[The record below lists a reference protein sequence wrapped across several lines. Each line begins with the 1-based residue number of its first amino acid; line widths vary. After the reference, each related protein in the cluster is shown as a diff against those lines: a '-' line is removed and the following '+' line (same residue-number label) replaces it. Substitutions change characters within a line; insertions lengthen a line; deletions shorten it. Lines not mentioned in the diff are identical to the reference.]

1 MKKNILI
8 TGTSKGIGNYV
19 AKNLNDD
26 FNIFGISRTKSEL
39 DLQREINID
48 LTKFELFDNLV
59 KNFEQTEIK
68 FDAIILN
75 AGIGYFGRFSS
86 GTDKEYLNI
95 INLNLT
101 SNILFL
107 KKIEKFLNPKA
118 KIIFIGSIIGKKFM
132 KYGAVYQA
140 SKFGLR
146 GFAGALKNELKG
158 IGVHI
163 INPKIVDT
171 TFHDEAKI
179 ELNFG
184 ENKYTS
190 KDEILACINEILN
203 GNEKRF
209 EIDL

>member
-8 TGTSKGIGNYV
+8 TGTSKGIGNYL
-19 AKNLNDD
+19 AGNLNSD
-26 FNIFGISRTKSEL
+26 FNIFAISRTKTDL
-39 DLQREINID
+39 DLFEEINID
-48 LTKFELFDNLV
+48 LTNFELFDNIV
-59 KNFEQTEIK
+59 KKFEQREIK
-68 FDAIILN
+68 FDSIILN
-75 AGIGYFGRFSS
+75 AGIGFFGKFE
-86 GTDKEYLNI
+86 DALDEEYLNI

-101 SNILFL
+101 SNILL
-107 KKIEKFLNPKA
+107 IKKLQKLLNKKA

-146 GFAGALKNELKG
+146 GFAGAIKNEFTG

-171 TFHDEAKI
+171 TFHDNSTI
-179 ELNFG
+179 DLNLSSD
-184 ENKYTS
+184 KYTS
-190 KDEILACINEILN
+190 KEDILLSVKEILS

>member
-8 TGTSKGIGNYV
+8 TWTSKWIWNYI
-19 AKNLNDD
+19 AWNLKND

-39 DLQREINID
+39 DLYREINID

-75 AGIGYFGRFSS
+75 AWIWYFGKFSS
-86 GTDKEYLNI
+86 WTDEQYLNI

-101 SNILFL
+101 SNILLL
-107 KKIEKFLNPKA
+107 KKLEKFLIPKA
-118 KIIFIGSIIGKKFM
+118 KIIFIWSVIGKKFM

-146 GFAGALKNELKG
+146 WFAWALKNELKW
-158 IGVHI
+158 IWVHI

-179 ELNFG
+179 ELNFW

-203 GNEKRF
+203 WNDKRF